1 MNSKDL
7 AIGVLSTT
15 ATVLFVGLIVIHTR
29 PQPAFASGMGDTGG
43 DYKVLTGEMFDQEE
57 YLYVIDTATAALA
70 VYRYNM
76 TTGQIEYK
84 DGGALA
90 RFFEQGQAAPPAKPA
105 GRGKP

>member
-15 ATVLFVGLIVIHTR
+15 ACILLVGLMVIHSR
-29 PQPAFASGMGDTGG
+29 PEAAWASGMGDTGG

-57 YLYVIDTATAALA
+57 YLYVIDTASAALG

-76 TTGQIEYK
+76 TTSQIEYK

-90 RFFEQGQAAPPAKPA
+90 RFFEQGQAASPKPS
-105 GRGKP
+105 GRGRP